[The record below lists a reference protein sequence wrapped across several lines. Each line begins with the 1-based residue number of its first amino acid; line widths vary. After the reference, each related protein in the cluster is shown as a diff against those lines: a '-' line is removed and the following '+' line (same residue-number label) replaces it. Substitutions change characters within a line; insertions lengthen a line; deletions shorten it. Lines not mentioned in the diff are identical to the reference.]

1 MYQILV
7 SILMLNILIAIM
19 VGTAFVLINSVTLV
33 YHLQN
38 TTYAEVWE
46 SIDREW
52 RYSKTYY
59 QVKRKT
65 CFLDLAT

>member
-1 MYQILV
+1 
-7 SILMLNILIAIM
+7 MLNILIAIM
-19 VGTAFVLINSVTLV
+19 VKTTYILIIRVILD

-52 RYSKTYY
+52 RYSKTYH
-59 QVKRKT
+59 QVKRKIR
-65 CFLDLAT
+65 FLNLAT

>member
-1 MYQILV
+1 
-7 SILMLNILIAIM
+7 MLNILIAIM
-19 VGTAFVLINSVTLV
+19 VRTTHILMDSVILDLS
-33 YHLQN
+33 LQN

-59 QVKRKT
+59 QVKTKILFFDNPT
-65 CFLDLAT
+65 FS